1 MNKGSAKLPQ
11 VFCRGE
17 PREMGQQQG
26 AALRDGIHALRCDL
40 ARLEP
45 LRLRKPAWLPYGV
58 YRWLAERRAAPSFG
72 PSVTGPRFRDKRP
85 PGRNCRG
92 RTGRAQDY
100 LPVQC
105 LGAHTLAGGWLHY
118 VRTRLFRGGDSREP
132 VGDRRTGDR
141 AELRLPPARGVDR
154 MKADYPLQRVP
165 PTPKCIP
172 A

>member
-58 YRWLAERRAAPSFG
+58 YRWLAERRAAPHLG
-72 PSVTGPRFRDKRP
+72 RGLQARD
-85 PGRNCRG
+85 
-92 RTGRAQDY
+92 
-100 LPVQC
+100 
-105 LGAHTLAGGWLHY
+105 
-118 VRTRLFRGGDSREP
+118 S
-132 VGDRRTGDR
+132 
-141 AELRLPPARGVDR
+141 
-154 MKADYPLQRVP
+154 
-165 PTPKCIP
+165 
-172 A
+172 